1 MSLSYSGLVNHG
13 KLTLPSVDTWGTNMN
28 ILRDPPSSITTRR
41 VNKVGDTS
49 SITSMIDDS
58 GNRACEAIQVYAR
71 GVNPFVSVDYGNYG
85 NNGGQLSG
93 GITAGVYPGRSAKL
107 PYPIMRDGAF
117 RPPLM
122 LQGDLLALSRL
133 PRVWTSSFTQPGFA
147 DFSRKMRTCGTA
159 ENTKEVKTSTL
170 KSFIRP
176 TAVYK
181 IETPI
186 SEPFEV
192 KYVIKP
198 TIKITA
204 TSGIRTIDNQQ
215 QHVGLPTKEI
225 DKNPLH
231 VITQSTKSS
240 NVVSY
245 VDNNNF
251 NPDRYLQD
259 TNAHFVNSNLSSNNH
274 TSKEDNN
281 NFNPDRYLQDTNVH
295 FVGSN
300 LSSNNNNY
308 TSIEDVLDLTN
319 LPVHSNIRNVST
331 TAAFSGY
338 EQNNYLHDDIKL
350 LRNLPEYE
358 TNTNKGD
365 QTIHKRIEYENKIEL
380 QRNMPMNSF
389 VNNPTNQITRGFSDH
404 SSRDARLAP
413 KIQPGGF
420 SVPVQIPMLDR
431 MQNITSVQESEKG
444 RMNRI
449 VMENMQNRFEK
460 PSPLI
465 SSQ

>member
-1 MSLSYSGLVNHG
+1 MSISYSGLVNHG

-28 ILRDPPSSITTRR
+28 ILRDPPASITTRR

-71 GVNPFVSVDYGNYG
+71 GVNPFVSVDYGNQG

-93 GITAGVYPGRSAKL
+93 GITAGVYPGRAAKL

-117 RPPLM
+117 RPPVL
-122 LQGDLLALSRL
+122 LQGDLLPLSRL
-133 PRVWTSSFTQPGFA
+133 PRAWTSSFTQPGFA

-170 KSFIRP
+170 KTFIRP
-176 TAVYK
+176 TAVYV

-198 TIKITA
+198 TIKTAA
-204 TSGIRTIDNQQ
+204 TSGIRTLDIKQQ
-215 QHVGLPTKEI
+215 YVGVPTKEI
-225 DKNPLH
+225 DEKPLN
-231 VITQSTKSS
+231 IMAQSTKSS
-240 NVVSY
+240 NVASY

-259 TNAHFVNSNLSSNNH
+259 TNAHFVS
-274 TSKEDNN
+274 
-281 NFNPDRYLQDTNVH
+281 
-295 FVGSN
+295 SN
-300 LSSNNNNY
+300 LSSNNNH
-308 TSIEDVLDLTN
+308 TSIEDVLDLSN
-319 LPVHSNIRNVST
+319 LPVYSELRNVSA
-331 TAAFSGY
+331 TAAFSGN

-350 LRNLPEYE
+350 SRNLPEYE
-358 TNTNKGD
+358 TTTNRGD
-365 QTIHKRIEYENKIEL
+365 QRINKNIRHENNIDL
-380 QRNMPMNSF
+380 QRNTPSTSF
-389 VNNPTNQITRGFSDH
+389 ASNPTSRGFSDH
-404 SSRDARLAP
+404 SSRDARLAQ

-420 SVPVQIPMLDR
+420 SAPVQIPMQGR
-431 MQNITSVQESEKG
+431 MQNIKAPQESEKS
-444 RMNRI
+444 RMNRFVI
-449 VMENMQNRFEK
+449 ENMQNRFEK
-460 PSPLI
+460 PTPLV
-465 SSQ
+465 SFQ

>member
-93 GITAGVYPGRSAKL
+93 GITSGVYPGRSAKL

-240 NVVSY
+240 NITSY

-251 NPDRYLQD
+251 NPERYLQD
-259 TNAHFVNSNLSSNNH
+259 TNAHFVS
-274 TSKEDNN
+274 
-281 NFNPDRYLQDTNVH
+281 
-295 FVGSN
+295 SN
-300 LSSNNNNY
+300 LSSNNNH

-319 LPVHSNIRNVST
+319 LPVHLELRNIST
-331 TAAFSGY
+331 TAAFSGN

-350 LRNLPEYE
+350 SRNLPEYE
-358 TNTNKGD
+358 TKTNRGD
-365 QTIHKRIEYENKIEL
+365 QRINKNIQHENNIEL

-389 VNNPTNQITRGFSDH
+389 ASNPTARGFSDH
-404 SSRDARLAP
+404 GSRDAYLAP

-420 SVPVQIPMLDR
+420 SVPAQIPMQGR
-431 MQNITSVQESEKG
+431 MQNVTDNKESEKS
-444 RMNRI
+444 RI
-449 VMENMQNRFEK
+449 NKMIMQNMQNRFEK
-460 PSPLI
+460 PSPLVPF
-465 SSQ
+465 Q

>member
-192 KYVIKP
+192 KYVIQP
-198 TIKITA
+198 TIKINA
-204 TSGIRTIDNQQ
+204 TSGTRTLDIKQ
-215 QHVGLPTKEI
+215 QHVGRPTKEI
-225 DKNPLH
+225 DEKH
-231 VITQSTKSS
+231 VNIMTQSTKSS
-240 NVVSY
+240 NITSY

-251 NPDRYLQD
+251 NPERYLQD
-259 TNAHFVNSNLSSNNH
+259 TNAHFVS
-274 TSKEDNN
+274 
-281 NFNPDRYLQDTNVH
+281 
-295 FVGSN
+295 SN
-300 LSSNNNNY
+300 LSSNNNH

-319 LPVHSNIRNVST
+319 LPVHLELRNIST
-331 TAAFSGY
+331 TAAFSGN

-350 LRNLPEYE
+350 SRNLPEYE
-358 TNTNKGD
+358 TKTNRGD
-365 QTIHKRIEYENKIEL
+365 QRINKNIQHENNIEL

-389 VNNPTNQITRGFSDH
+389 ASNPTARGFSDH
-404 SSRDARLAP
+404 GSRDAYLAP

-420 SVPVQIPMLDR
+420 SVPAQIPMQGR
-431 MQNITSVQESEKG
+431 MQNVTDNKESEKS
-444 RMNRI
+444 RI
-449 VMENMQNRFEK
+449 NKMIMQNMQNRFEK
-460 PSPLI
+460 PSPLVPF
-465 SSQ
+465 Q

>member
-192 KYVIKP
+192 KYVIQP
-198 TIKITA
+198 TIKINA
-204 TSGIRTIDNQQ
+204 TSGTRTLDIKQ
-215 QHVGLPTKEI
+215 QHVGRPTKEI
-225 DKNPLH
+225 DEKH
-231 VITQSTKSS
+231 VNIMAQSTKSS
-240 NVVSY
+240 NITSY

-251 NPDRYLQD
+251 NPERYLQD
-259 TNAHFVNSNLSSNNH
+259 TNAHFVS
-274 TSKEDNN
+274 
-281 NFNPDRYLQDTNVH
+281 
-295 FVGSN
+295 SN
-300 LSSNNNNY
+300 LSSNNNNH

-319 LPVHSNIRNVST
+319 LPVHLELRNISA
-331 TAAFSGY
+331 TAAFSGN

-350 LRNLPEYE
+350 SRNLPEYE
-358 TNTNKGD
+358 TKTNRGD
-365 QTIHKRIEYENKIEL
+365 QRINKNIQHENNIEL

-389 VNNPTNQITRGFSDH
+389 VSNPTARGFSDH
-404 SSRDARLAP
+404 GSRDAYLAP

-420 SVPVQIPMLDR
+420 SVPAQIPMQGR
-431 MQNITSVQESEKG
+431 MQNVIDNKESEKS
-444 RMNRI
+444 RI
-449 VMENMQNRFEK
+449 NKMIMQNMQNRFEK
-460 PSPLI
+460 PSPLVPF
-465 SSQ
+465 Q

>member
-1 MSLSYSGLVNHG
+1 MSISYSGLVNHG
-13 KLTLPSVDTWGTNMN
+13 KVTLPSVDTWGTNMN
-28 ILRDPPSSITTRR
+28 ILRDPPASITTRR
-41 VNKVGDTS
+41 INKVGDTS
-49 SITSMIDDS
+49 NITSMIDDS
-58 GNRACEAIQVYAR
+58 GNRACEVIQVYAR
-71 GVNPFVSVDYGNYG
+71 GVNPFVSVDYGNQG

-93 GITAGVYPGRSAKL
+93 GITEGVYPGRAAKL
-107 PYPIMRDGAF
+107 PYSVMRDGAF
-117 RPPLM
+117 RPPVM
-122 LQGDLLALSRL
+122 LQGDLLPLSRL

-192 KYVIKP
+192 KYVIQP
-198 TIKITA
+198 TIKINA
-204 TSGIRTIDNQQ
+204 TSGTRTLDIKQ
-215 QHVGLPTKEI
+215 QHVGRPTKEI
-225 DKNPLH
+225 DEKH
-231 VITQSTKSS
+231 VNIMAQSTKSS
-240 NVVSY
+240 NITSY

-251 NPDRYLQD
+251 NPERYLQD
-259 TNAHFVNSNLSSNNH
+259 TNAHFVS
-274 TSKEDNN
+274 
-281 NFNPDRYLQDTNVH
+281 
-295 FVGSN
+295 SN
-300 LSSNNNNY
+300 LSSNNNH

-319 LPVHSNIRNVST
+319 LPVHLELRNISA
-331 TAAFSGY
+331 TAAFSGN

-350 LRNLPEYE
+350 SRNLPEYE
-358 TNTNKGD
+358 TKTNSGD
-365 QTIHKRIEYENKIEL
+365 QRIYKTIAYENKIEL

-389 VNNPTNQITRGFSDH
+389 VSNPTTKGFSDH
-404 SSRDARLAP
+404 SSRDARLAH

-420 SVPVQIPMLDR
+420 SVPAQIPMQGR
-431 MQNITSVQESEKG
+431 MQNITSPQESEKS

-460 PSPLI
+460 PTPLV
-465 SSQ
+465 SFQ